1 MIVDVDGQRVDI
13 KHYAAIFLQ
22 NLHELGGTANTRDI
36 AMRSGLATWQ
46 VNEAYKQTEDMGL
59 VAWYGE
65 YDDASRGPGSDPKL
79 YELTG
84 TGRRVVERGVPG
96 KVIALNTTEAKLP
109 KKELQDLREWVGR
122 VEGKVRGSNHH
133 EVSERFDELRRKL
146 DDVERAEDVQ
156 EVKCDLADL
165 EAYIYEW
172 NEAAEMYMKAI
183 RRALEDQGVELG
195 TYFRAVE
202 REDSPVAA

>member
-1 MIVDVDGQRVDI
+1 
-13 KHYAAIFLQ
+13 
-22 NLHELGGTANTRDI
+22 
-36 AMRSGLATWQ
+36 
-46 VNEAYKQTEDMGL
+46 
-59 VAWYGE
+59 
-65 YDDASRGPGSDPKL
+65 
-79 YELTG
+79 
-84 TGRRVVERGVPG
+84 VVERGVPG